1 MLSKRLKELR
11 KKHNWTQQK
20 LAEKAGL
27 SFNAVTKIEQGVAE
41 HPTLKTLLKLANAF
55 GIGLD
60 ELVGIKN
67 RSTSIDKSKSKGLK
81 L

>member
-11 KKHNWTQQK
+11 KERNWTQQK

-27 SFNAVTKIEQGVAE
+27 SFNAVTKIEQRAAE

-55 GIGLD
+55 DVTLD
-60 ELVGIKN
+60 KLVG
-67 RSTSIDKSKSKGLK
+67 RSER
-81 L
+81 

>member
-11 KKHNWTQQK
+11 KERNWTQQK

-41 HPTLKTLLKLANAF
+41 HPTLKTLLKLADAF
-55 GIGLD
+55 DIGLD
-60 ELVGIKN
+60 ELVGRK
-67 RSTSIDKSKSKGLK
+67 
-81 L
+81 

>member
-41 HPTLKTLLKLANAF
+41 HPTLKTLLKLADAF
-55 GIGLD
+55 VISLD
-60 ELVGIKN
+60 TLVGRKN
-67 RSTSIDKSKSKGLK
+67 ERQNNSKRSKS
-81 L
+81 